1 MFIFAGYF
9 KYGKRCE
16 DGLRLPITKEDQT
29 LVPNIIDAAYAVA
42 VGLHDHI
49 NKHCSDGTLCKEAR

>member
-1 MFIFAGYF
+1 M
-9 KYGKRCE
+9 
-16 DGLRLPITKEDQT
+16 KEDQT

-49 NKHCSDGTLCKEAR
+49 NKHCSDRTLCKEAR